1 MRTAYTVFMTSM
13 ETGMDFQPWDNPMG
27 TDGFEFIEY
36 AAPDPKALGA
46 IFEQM
51 GFAAIARHRHK
62 DVTLYRQ
69 GEINFLIN
77 AEPDSF
83 AQRFARQHG
92 PSICAIAFRVRDAAF
107 AYRRALG
114 LGAWG
119 FDNRT
124 GPMELSIPAIKG
136 IGDSLIY
143 FVDRWRGKDAASGA
157 SPGGAGA
164 IGDISIYDVDFVAL
178 PGAQAN
184 PAEAVKGAG
193 LTYIDHLTHNVHRGR
208 MKEWAE
214 FYENLFNFR
223 EVRYFDIEG
232 KLTGLKSKA
241 MTSPC
246 GKIRIPINESSDDQS
261 QIAEYLTLYHGE
273 GIQHIALGTDNIYAT
288 VQQMQARQVMFQHT
302 VDSYYDL
309 VERRLPAHGE
319 DLEALRRLNILIDG
333 NSNASQ
339 RALLLQIFT
348 RTVIGPIFFEI
359 IQRKGDQ
366 GFGEGNFRALFE
378 SIELDQIK
386 RGVLKDDRGGVVQ

>member
-1 MRTAYTVFMTSM
+1 MQFK
-13 ETGMDFQPWDNPMG
+13 PWDNPMG

-46 IFEQM
+46 LFEQM
-51 GFAAIARHRHK
+51 GFVAIARHRHK

-69 GEINFLIN
+69 GDINFIIN
-77 AEPDSF
+77 AEKDSF

-92 PSICAIAFRVRDAAF
+92 SSVCAIAIRVADAAY
-107 AYRRALG
+107 AYQRALE

-119 FDNRT
+119 FDNKN
-124 GPMELSIPAIKG
+124 GPMELNIPAIKG
-136 IGDSLIY
+136 VGDSLLY
-143 FVDRWRGKDAASGA
+143 FVDRWRGK
-157 SPGGAGA
+157 GGPVEAGA
-164 IGDISIYDVDFVAL
+164 IGDISIYDVDFVAI
-178 PGAQAN
+178 PGAVAN
-184 PAEAVKGAG
+184 PVGHG

-246 GKIRIPINESSDDQS
+246 GKIRIPINESSDDKS
-261 QIAEYLTLYHGE
+261 QIAEYLDQYHGE
-273 GIQHIALGTDNIYAT
+273 GIQHIALGTDVMYQS
-288 VQQMQARQVMFQHT
+288 VQQLRDAGIVFQDT
-302 VDSYYDL
+302 VETYYELID
-309 VERRLPAHGE
+309 RRLPGHGE
-319 DLEALRRLNILIDG
+319 NLDELRRLRILIDG
-333 NSNASQ
+333 HSNETE
-339 RALLLQIFT
+339 RELLLQIFT
-348 RTVIGPIFFEI
+348 QTVIGPIFFEI
-359 IQRKGDQ
+359 IQRKGDE

-386 RGVLKDDRGGVVQ
+386 RGVLKDTPAA